1 MRITVTLYRVVP
13 RHLILQRILLLI
25 LPKSEPG
32 QLQKNETTAP
42 NGKSKRPIYYLY

>member
-1 MRITVTLYRVVP
+1 MEPAP

-32 QLQKNETTAP
+32 QLQKNETAAW
-42 NGKSKRPIYYLY
+42 KIKKDII